1 MSPVHSRAE
10 VPPLSSYPGPSPVL
24 SEMPSES
31 TATPC
36 YWEGRPT
43 CLVCPRN
50 LHLVC
55 APKAGHALTTSPR
68 LHRPCG
74 PVQQQEQWLQSAS
87 GPGRTLPG
95 GHNLMKVLRSW
106 PWTQH
111 SPCNST
117 LTLQARALQKTH
129 SSGTH
134 GPQPGGGLGWGR
146 SWSFGMMSQR
156 TDQGIK
162 QEGHAQTEL
171 QPCDGGAEA
180 HARYR
185 RPTGREP
192 LDQVHEYFNRS
203 SQGQLWLPEPE
214 HLLAGVAD
222 S

>member
-1 MSPVHSRAE
+1 MQFPKNKFTHFSHVSSESTLVPTSQMKKPRSTVSPVHSRAE

-95 GHNLMKVLRSW
+95 GHDLMKVLRSW

-117 LTLQARALQKTH
+117 LTLQA
-129 SSGTH
+129 
-134 GPQPGGGLGWGR
+134 
-146 SWSFGMMSQR
+146 
-156 TDQGIK
+156 
-162 QEGHAQTEL
+162 
-171 QPCDGGAEA
+171 
-180 HARYR
+180 
-185 RPTGREP
+185 
-192 LDQVHEYFNRS
+192 
-203 SQGQLWLPEPE
+203 
-214 HLLAGVAD
+214 
-222 S
+222 